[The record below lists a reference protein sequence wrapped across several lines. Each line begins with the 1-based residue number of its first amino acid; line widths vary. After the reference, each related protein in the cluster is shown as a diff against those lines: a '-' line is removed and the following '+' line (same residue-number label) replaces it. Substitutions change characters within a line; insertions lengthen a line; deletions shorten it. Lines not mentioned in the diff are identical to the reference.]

1 MSRAGAFAVG
11 LLLFLSAALP
21 HGSLAARAVV
31 AWEADYVNVRVEPST
46 GGDPV
51 GRLATGAEA
60 EVLEDRGE
68 WTRVRFPGGEGW
80 VVTRSL
86 QALPDPPPEPASVPP
101 LPPATA
107 APVAPAAPSAEPAA
121 LPVPREAPVSAAAE
135 EAPSGGYLSQ
145 YTDDPD
151 LPSFDTGPSVVSALS
166 GLLIVLALIAGAVLL
181 GRKLLGSRFPTARR
195 PGGIRVLASRPVA
208 PRQSLLLVEVEGLV
222 WLVGQG
228 PEGVQLIAPIEDERT
243 LERLDDRYEFRET
256 PFQSELRRTFDRE
269 DDGPP
274 SSSAPP
280 ETPAEPT
287 REQRLA
293 ALRRRGKP
301 GDDA

>member
-1 MSRAGAFAVG
+1 NVREAP
-11 LLLFLSAALP
+11 SAA
-21 HGSLAARAVV
+21 
-31 AWEADYVNVRVEPST
+31 
-46 GGDPV
+46 GDPV
-51 GRLATGAEA
+51 GRLAAGAEA
-60 EVLEDRGE
+60 EVLEERGE
-68 WTRVRFPGGEGW
+68 WSRVRFPGGEGW

-86 QALPDPPPEPASVPP
+86 QGVPEPPAEPVPMP
-101 LPPATA
+101 TP
-107 APVAPAAPSAEPAA
+107 APVGSDAPSAKPASP
-121 LPVPREAPVSAAAE
+121 PVPPAPPASAAADA
-135 EAPSGGYLSQ
+135 APPGGYLSQ
-145 YTDDPD
+145 YTDDPG

-166 GLLIVLALIAGAVLL
+166 GLLLVLALIAGAVLL
-181 GRKLLGSRFPTARR
+181 GRKLLGSRFPAARR

-228 PEGVQLIAPIEDERT
+228 PEGVQLIAPIEDERA

-274 SSSAPP
+274 ASSDAA
-280 ETPAEPT
+280 EAPAEPT

>member
-21 HGSLAARAVV
+21 HGALAARAAVV
-31 AWEADYVNVRVEPST
+31 AWEFDYVNVREGPSV

-86 QALPDPPPEPASVPP
+86 QALVEPPTAPASVSAPP
-101 LPPATA
+101 P
-107 APVAPAAPSAEPAA
+107 APVAPGAAAVPAA
-121 LPVPREAPVSAAAE
+121 ESAAVPPQETPVSAAADA
-135 EAPSGGYLSQ
+135 APSSGYLSQ

-166 GLLIVLALIAGAVLL
+166 GLLLVLALIAGAVLL
-181 GRKLLGSRFPTARR
+181 GRKLLGSRFPAARR

-228 PEGVQLIAPIEDERT
+228 PEGVQLIAPIEDERA

-274 SSSAPP
+274 SSSAPA

>member
-46 GGDPV
+46 AGDPV

-86 QALPDPPPEPASVPP
+86 QALPDPPAAPASVSAP
-101 LPPATA
+101 PPATV
-107 APVAPAAPSAEPAA
+107 APVARVAPAAPSAEPAA
-121 LPVPREAPVSAAAE
+121 LPVPREAPVSAAADA
-135 EAPSGGYLSQ
+135 APSGGYLSQ

-151 LPSFDTGPSVVSALS
+151 LPSFDTGPSVISALS

-181 GRKLLGSRFPTARR
+181 GRKLLGSRFPAARR

-208 PRQSLLLVEVEGLV
+208 PRQSLLLVEVSVTRPCRRNSLPILTGL
-222 WLVGQG
+222 
-228 PEGVQLIAPIEDERT
+228 AR
-243 LERLDDRYEFRET
+243 
-256 PFQSELRRTFDRE
+256 
-269 DDGPP
+269 
-274 SSSAPP
+274 PP
-280 ETPAEPT
+280 ELPW
-287 REQRLA
+287 
-293 ALRRRGKP
+293 ALIVCL
-301 GDDA
+301 

>member
-1 MSRAGAFAVG
+1 MSRAGAFAAG
-11 LLLFLSAALP
+11 LLLLLSVALP
-21 HGSLAARAVV
+21 PCSLAARAVV
-31 AWEADYVNVRVEPST
+31 EWEFGYVNVRADPST

-51 GRLATGAEA
+51 GRLATGAET

-86 QALPDPPPEPASVPP
+86 QAVPEPPAEPAPPPV
-101 LPPATA
+101 T
-107 APVAPAAPSAEPAA
+107 VAPAALASPSAEPAA
-121 LPVPREAPVSAAAE
+121 SSVPQEAPAPAVAD
-135 EAPSGGYLSQ
+135 EARPGGYLSE
-145 YTDDPD
+145 YADDPD
-151 LPSFDTGPSVVSALS
+151 LPSFDTGPSVVSAIS

-181 GRKLLGSRFPTARR
+181 GRKLLGSRFPAARR
-195 PGGIRVLASRPVA
+195 PGGIRLLASRPVA

-228 PEGVQLIAPIEDERT
+228 PEGVQLIAPIEDERA

-256 PFQSELRRTFDRE
+256 PFQSELRRTFDQE
-269 DDGPP
+269 DEGPP
-274 SSSAPP
+274 GSSAAS
-280 ETPAEPT
+280 EAPAEPT
-287 REQRLA
+287 REMRLA

-301 GDDA
+301 GDDT